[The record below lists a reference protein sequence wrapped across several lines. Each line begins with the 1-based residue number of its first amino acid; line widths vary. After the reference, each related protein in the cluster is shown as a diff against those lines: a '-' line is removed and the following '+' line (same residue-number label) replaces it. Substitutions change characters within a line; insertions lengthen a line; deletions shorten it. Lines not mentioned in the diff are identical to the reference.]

1 MKKKKTVPVN
11 HNSYDTYA
19 EVNLRNLKHNFNL
32 IRKASNKKNKRDN
45 TKICA
50 VVKAN
55 AYGHG
60 MCQVAEELLDNGAD
74 YLGTAFIT
82 ESVELR
88 EYLAARKKNAKIIC
102 LGTITEDEEHFRD
115 VVKHNFEVT
124 LTDVKTAKALDRFAR
139 NKNIIV
145 DAHVKIDTGM
155 NRTGF
160 LLKDA
165 YNAVEEISKLKNINL
180 KGVYSHY
187 ATSEQPGNSY
197 SLKQLKRFK
206 DIVTEI
212 ESNIIKFDLKH
223 IENSGGILNFRDDFC
238 NMTRPGILLYGYY
251 PDKSKTQKEL
261 GIKPVMRMISKVSQI
276 KELDKGESISYGRK
290 YYTKRKT
297 RIVSI
302 PIGYGDGYFRGFT
315 NKSEVSI
322 NGKRYPTVGTVC
334 MDWIMADVGISD
346 NIKTNDKVIIFGP
359 EYSADE
365 LAALRKTIP
374 YEIIT
379 NVSSRVQRIYI

>member
-1 MKKKKTVPVN
+1 LTLHMKKKKTVPVN

-45 TKICA
+45 TRICA

-102 LGTITEDEEHFRD
+102 LGTITEDEEHCRD

-160 LLKDA
+160 LLKHA
-165 YNAVEEISKLKNINL
+165 YNAVEEISKLKKINL

-206 DIVTEI
+206 DIV
-212 ESNIIKFDLKH
+212 
-223 IENSGGILNFRDDFC
+223 
-238 NMTRPGILLYGYY
+238 
-251 PDKSKTQKEL
+251 
-261 GIKPVMRMISKVSQI
+261 
-276 KELDKGESISYGRK
+276 
-290 YYTKRKT
+290 
-297 RIVSI
+297 
-302 PIGYGDGYFRGFT
+302 
-315 NKSEVSI
+315 
-322 NGKRYPTVGTVC
+322 
-334 MDWIMADVGISD
+334 
-346 NIKTNDKVIIFGP
+346 
-359 EYSADE
+359 
-365 LAALRKTIP
+365 
-374 YEIIT
+374 
-379 NVSSRVQRIYI
+379 

>member
-1 MKKKKTVPVN
+1 
-11 HNSYDTYA
+11 
-19 EVNLRNLKHNFNL
+19 
-32 IRKASNKKNKRDN
+32 
-45 TKICA
+45 
-50 VVKAN
+50 
-55 AYGHG
+55 
-60 MCQVAEELLDNGAD
+60 
-74 YLGTAFIT
+74 
-82 ESVELR
+82 
-88 EYLAARKKNAKIIC
+88 
-102 LGTITEDEEHFRD
+102 
-115 VVKHNFEVT
+115 
-124 LTDVKTAKALDRFAR
+124 
-139 NKNIIV
+139 
-145 DAHVKIDTGM
+145 
-155 NRTGF
+155 
-160 LLKDA
+160 
-165 YNAVEEISKLKNINL
+165 
-180 KGVYSHY
+180 
-187 ATSEQPGNSY
+187 SY

-302 PIGYGDGYFRGFT
+302 PIGYGDGYFRGLT

-334 MDWIMADVGISD
+334 MDWIMADVGMSD
-346 NIKTNDKVIIFGP
+346 NIKANDKVIIFGP

>member
-1 MKKKKTVPVN
+1 
-11 HNSYDTYA
+11 
-19 EVNLRNLKHNFNL
+19 
-32 IRKASNKKNKRDN
+32 
-45 TKICA
+45 
-50 VVKAN
+50 
-55 AYGHG
+55 
-60 MCQVAEELLDNGAD
+60 
-74 YLGTAFIT
+74 
-82 ESVELR
+82 
-88 EYLAARKKNAKIIC
+88 
-102 LGTITEDEEHFRD
+102 GTITEDEEHFRD

-124 LTDVKTAKALDRFAR
+124 LTDVKTAKALDRLAR

-212 ESNIIKFDLKH
+212 ESNIIKFDLRH

-290 YYTKRKT
+290 YYTKKRT

-334 MDWIMADVGISD
+334 MDWIMADVGMSD

-379 NVSSRVQRIYI
+379 NVSSKVQRIYI